1 MDLWK
6 ENKMDSKSDI
16 YQLVIQ
22 EEIKA
27 QNLYTALAKALDN
40 EDSKQI
46 FTNLIQ
52 IEKIH
57 EDKITE
63 LFRAEF
69 PKLKLEIDRNL
80 KPEIKNT
87 DNLVTPESA
96 LNFAIK
102 KEEEAEE
109 IYLELALKVETVEL
123 KKLFKKFA
131 SDERNHKELLEDEI
145 LRLGGLLIWF
155 DASELNG
162 MMEY

>member
-1 MDLWK
+1 
-6 ENKMDSKSDI
+6 MDSKSDI

-27 QNLYTALAKALDN
+27 QNLYIALTKALDN
-40 EDSKQI
+40 EALNRI

-57 EDKITE
+57 EEKITE

-69 PKLKLEIDRNL
+69 PKLKLEIDRDL
-80 KPEIKNT
+80 LPELKNT
-87 DNLVTPESA
+87 DYLESPESA
-96 LNFAIK
+96 LNFAIR
-102 KEEEAEE
+102 KEEAAEE
-109 IYLELALKVETVEL
+109 IYLELAAKTKTKDM
-123 KKLFKKFA
+123 KKLFEKFA
-131 SDERNHKELLEDEI
+131 SDERNHKLLLEDEI
-145 LRLGGLLIWF
+145 LRMDGLMTWF

>member
-1 MDLWK
+1 
-6 ENKMDSKSDI
+6 MDSKSDI

>member
-1 MDLWK
+1 
-6 ENKMDSKSDI
+6 MDSKSDI

-27 QNLYTALAKALDN
+27 QNLYAALANAIDN
-40 EDSKQI
+40 EGLKQI

-69 PKLKLEIDRNL
+69 PKLKLDIDQDL
-80 KPEIKNT
+80 LPELKNT
-87 DNLVTPESA
+87 DYLKSPENA
-96 LNFAIK
+96 LNFAIE
-102 KEEEAEE
+102 KEEAAEE
-109 IYLELALKVETVEL
+109 IYLKLAVKAKSRDM
-123 KKLFKKFA
+123 KKLFEKFA
-131 SDERNHKELLEDEI
+131 SDERNHKLLLEDEI
-145 LRLGGLLIWF
+145 LRLGGLLTWF

-162 MMEY
+162 MMDY